1 MKRYRLSYIAL
12 AAWAVIS
19 FGCTSIEDYPDGRL
33 EFDQIFENQ
42 KLLGGYLNS
51 CYGAIGNN
59 MGNNY
64 TDNTFLA
71 SASDEAH
78 DVGDVTN
85 GVMSQWCNGFV
96 SAFSNPLGT
105 PEKWDYY
112 EPIRKCNIIIARIAT
127 ANMHLEDQR
136 ESYKGEAHGLRAFYY
151 LQMIKNYGGVP
162 IILDDPSA
170 EGYDFSKLRRATFS
184 ECARQIISDCRISME
199 NKTLG
204 WHSGSSDSY
213 RFRWSKAM
221 SAAIMS
227 QAALYAASPLNN
239 DGTLDWDEAAQI
251 TKEALDLCLANGY
264 SLYKAVP
271 SGGFAS
277 LAYTPYDMYFMT
289 AADVRGVEDP
299 ETIMTGRNKLTVW
312 EHCGLPVTEG
322 QVRAGSC
329 PSQELVD
336 SYETIDGEM
345 PILGY
350 EDEDHLRP
358 IINPKAV
365 LYDENNPFANR
376 DPRLKASI
384 YYNGAPFQVGGD
396 TYVWTFEGGNCA
408 LSSTNRRNTRTGY
421 YMRKF
426 GNPTSNRAN
435 GNNDG
440 YFRIFRLAE
449 LYLNYAEALNEA
461 EASDIAP
468 DTAVDAVNAVRDRVG
483 MPDIPYGLAK
493 DEFRKRLRN
502 ERRVE
507 FAFEEQRF
515 YDVRRWKILHE
526 TDRIVTGMRVTDEG
540 KYERFVVSRRNA
552 YTDKFL
558 RFPIPGEEA
567 IRLQVHTGLNFQNPG
582 WE

>member
-1 MKRYRLSYIAL
+1 M
-12 AAWAVIS
+12 
-19 FGCTSIEDYPDGRL
+19 
-33 EFDQIFENQ
+33 
-42 KLLGGYLNS
+42 
-51 CYGAIGNN
+51 
-59 MGNNY
+59 
-64 TDNTFLA
+64 
-71 SASDEAH
+71 
-78 DVGDVTN
+78 
-85 GVMSQWCNGFV
+85 
-96 SAFSNPLGT
+96 
-105 PEKWDYY
+105 
-112 EPIRKCNIIIARIAT
+112 
-127 ANMHLEDQR
+127 
-136 ESYKGEAHGLRAFYY
+136 
-151 LQMIKNYGGVP
+151 
-162 IILDDPSA
+162 
-170 EGYDFSKLRRATFS
+170 
-184 ECARQIISDCRISME
+184 
-199 NKTLG
+199 
-204 WHSGSSDSY
+204 
-213 RFRWSKAM
+213 
-221 SAAIMS
+221 
-227 QAALYAASPLNN
+227 
-239 DGTLDWDEAAQI
+239 AAQI

-468 DTAVDAVNAVRDRVG
+468 DAAVDAVNAVRDRVG